1 MVARMTAKKLNY
13 RMCFSLSGPPLIQN
27 KSPNQS
33 LGTLTIRSQ
42 KGPYK
47 NIPTFLGLKR
57 STDAADYEPTRHV
70 NQFHHPIS
78 QPWPNFGP
86 LTFLAS
92 TKLAS
97 QSIFC
102 RLAQSCLHRVWLFC
116 FIKECCKRYVESEW
130 SRKQLLSKFL
140 WWDDTTNSYH
150 VGYQS
155 KTVREPKKLSSD
167 HSIKWLMASSWS
179 GYANAFP
186 ECYN

>member
-13 RMCFSLSGPPLIQN
+13 RMCFFFLSGPPLIQN

-102 RLAQSCLHRVWLFC
+102 RLAQHLFRVRLCIC
-116 FIKECCKRYVESEW
+116 FLKKVSSSLCIV
-130 SRKQLLSKFL
+130 RK
-140 WWDDTTNSYH
+140 
-150 VGYQS
+150 
-155 KTVREPKKLSSD
+155 
-167 HSIKWLMASSWS
+167 SWS
-179 GYANAFP
+179 IVFACVPFTLRRTTLTSRESSAHKTINIGGRLQVT
-186 ECYN
+186 